1 MILWE
6 RALASKEGA
15 KTSLGARARGVQMRM
30 SPDRAAS
37 SRVPARAVLGGAFW
51 AARVGGV
58 GGGATAE
65 EDGVACVGEAEAH
78 CAAHVAGADDGYFVG
93 GHDGS
98 GVGGHQVVIS
108 KDA

>member
-6 RALASKEGA
+6 RTLASKEGA

-37 SRVPARAVLGGAFW
+37 SRVPARAVLGGAG
-51 AARVGGV
+51 GGV
-58 GGGATAE
+58 GGGAAAE

-108 KDA
+108 NDA